1 MNDLIPSDSLVGMAL
16 SDALE
21 EAHRVSWTDDGMDYE
36 DLRYYTGQVYQD
48 KRSIEDLA
56 DLLAVLVEE
65 QSRCAQLAPV
75 QT

>member
-21 EAHRVSWTDDGMDYE
+21 EAHRVSWTDTVW
-36 DLRYYTGQVYQD
+36 LRYYTDQVYQD

-65 QSRCAQLAPV
+65 QSRCA
-75 QT
+75 